1 MVRYTLTPTQMDAVN
16 AKGEHVLVKG
26 IPGSGKTTVLLTKLQ
41 NIIEET
47 PSASILFITFNNT
60 LQKYIKESLKNDLEK
75 DLQMDLEK
83 LNVEV
88 YTYHKW
94 ATKVLHKLR
103 KYKLPIDKYTF
114 STFLNELSGTHRFY
128 TDKKYQP
135 FLEEEIAWI
144 KEKGIK
150 TFNVYKDIFRTGR
163 GTALQANDRKV
174 VYSILDE
181 WDSYL
186 YANSLYMWQDY
197 ANVVNDYIDEVN
209 KHFEYD
215 YIFID
220 EAQDLSQI
228 QLISL
233 RKIARKGLV
242 VAADLGQKIY
252 KTDFTWKSVGI
263 KVQGNR
269 TKTLNGAF
277 RSTKEIMD
285 LAYSLLKHDS
295 LLNPEDI
302 EQEYDAEESGLM
314 PGVLNANSYK
324 FETEL
329 VSKLIKDI
337 QAQAQQDGWEP
348 TIGILLFENQRL
360 DGWRKSLFYSDI
372 QSEIIRD
379 QYGSALT
386 PGVKLLTM
394 HGAKGLEFDYVIISG
409 LNNRFPV
416 LQNRLE
422 DDIISTIDINRRLL
436 YVSMTRAKEN
446 VYLTYKGTP
455 SLYIEE
461 LDKDLYT
468 FEVL

>member
-1 MVRYTLTPTQMDAVN
+1 MVKYILTPTQMDAVN

-41 NIIEET
+41 NIVEED
-47 PSASILFITFNNT
+47 PSASILFVTFNNT
-60 LQKYIKESLKNDLEK
+60 LQKYIKESLKNDLEEE
-75 DLQMDLEK
+75 LQMDLEK
-83 LNVEV
+83 LNVDV

-94 ATKVLHKLR
+94 TVKVLHKLR
-103 KYKLPIDKYTF
+103 KYKEPVNKNTF
-114 STFLNELSGTHRFY
+114 STFLNQLSGTHRFY
-128 TDKKYQP
+128 TDKKYQA
-135 FLEEEIAWI
+135 FVEEEIAWI
-144 KEKGIK
+144 KDKGIK
-150 TFNVYKDIFRTGR
+150 TFDEYKGIQRTGR
-163 GTALQANDRKV
+163 GTALQASDRKV
-174 VYSILDE
+174 IYTILE
-181 WDSYL
+181 AWNSYL
-186 YANSLYMWQDY
+186 NVNSLYMWQDY
-197 ANVVNDYIDEVN
+197 ANVVNDYIDQVN
-209 KHFEYD
+209 KQFEYD

-233 RKIARKGLV
+233 RKVARKGLV

-252 KTDFTWKSVGI
+252 KTDFTWLSVGI
-263 KVQGNR
+263 KVQGSR
-269 TKTLNGAF
+269 TKKLSGAF

-285 LAYSLLKHDS
+285 LANSLLKHDS
-295 LLNPEDI
+295 TLNSEDI
-302 EQEYDAEESGLM
+302 EQEYDAEESGLL
-314 PGVLNANSYK
+314 PGVLSAESYK
-324 FETEL
+324 YETQL
-329 VSKLIKDI
+329 VAKLIKDI
-337 QAQAQQDGWEP
+337 QAEAQADGWES
-348 TIGILLFENQRL
+348 TIGVLLFENHRL
-360 DGWRKSLFYSDI
+360 DGWRNSLYYSDI

-409 LNNRFPV
+409 LNNRFPS

-422 DDIISTIDINRRLL
+422 DDITSTIDINRRLL

-455 SLYIEE
+455 SRYIEE

-468 FEVL
+468 FEVQ